1 MKFSDYFSRLPLR
14 RRRLLQS
21 AVAATGGTAALGT
34 FLAACSNAS
43 TGNTPS
49 ANTEGLFPS
58 HPKWNFVFVNHV
70 TTNAFF
76 TPTKYGAEDACAL
89 LGCSYSWTGSATS
102 VVSEMVQSMNS
113 AIASKADGIAVAII
127 SDSAFN
133 GPTQDALTA
142 GIPVVSY
149 NADSTTNKRLAY
161 IGQGLYQSGFEVG
174 TRLAQQVTSGTV
186 VGFIATPGT
195 GNIQPRMDGA
205 VAAFKQLAPAVNVVQ
220 VASGATIDLELPAIE
235 TYVSSHPDVKG
246 YFAVDGGSTSS
257 LGQAIAKYNLASKVA
272 SGGYDLEP
280 LSLQAV
286 QQGNLGFT
294 IDQQP
299 YLQGFI
305 PVLQLFLYKLSGGLM
320 QPSETDTGL
329 LFVTKDTVGKYQ
341 TTQSRFEGSSSAEK
355 VIS

>member
-14 RRRLLQS
+14 RRRLLQT
-21 AVAATGGTAALGT
+21 AVAATGVPVLST

-43 TGNTPS
+43 TGGTPT

-89 LGCSYSWTGSATS
+89 LGCTYSWTGSATS
-102 VVSEMVQSMNS
+102 VVAEMVQQMNS
-113 AIASKADGIAVAII
+113 AIAAKADGIAVAII

-133 GPTQDALTA
+133 GPTSDALTA

-149 NADSTTNKRLAY
+149 NADSASNKRLAY
-161 IGQGLYQSGFEVG
+161 IGQGLYDSGYQVG

-205 VAAFKQLAPAVNVVQ
+205 VAAFKALAPGVNVVQ
-220 VASGATIDLELPAIE
+220 IASGATVDLELPAIE

-246 YFAVDGGSTSS
+246 YFAVDGGSTQS
-257 LGQAIAKYNLASKVA
+257 LGQAIAKYNLAGKVA

-280 LSLQAV
+280 LTLTAV

-305 PVLQLFLYKLSGGLM
+305 PVMQLFMYKLSGGLM
-320 QPSETDTGL
+320 QPAQTDTGL
-329 LFVTKDTVGKYQ
+329 LFVTKDNVGKYLN
-341 TTQSRFEGSSSAEK
+341 TQSRFEGSTSTEK